1 MLTAKENKSSGF
13 RAGEEWIVPP
23 PVWLREGFLI
33 VCGVIGSGSNITHG
47 QTRVVFS
54 KLFDGQLF
62 MDDDPLAG
70 FGNRCVEYY

>member
-47 QTRVVFS
+47 QISGIQRALGWTS
-54 KLFDGQLF
+54 L
-62 MDDDPLAG
+62 MAEDPLAG
-70 FGNRCVEYY
+70 SGAWCVDYN